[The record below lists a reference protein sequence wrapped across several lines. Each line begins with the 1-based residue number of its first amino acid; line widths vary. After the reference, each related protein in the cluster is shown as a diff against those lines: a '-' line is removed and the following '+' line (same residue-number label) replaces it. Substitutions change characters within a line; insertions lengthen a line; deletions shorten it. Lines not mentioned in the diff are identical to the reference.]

1 VDQAPQ
7 DATQKPLSR
16 ETQLKTQLLSTH
28 FLVPIE
34 EDILCSQSVIFIRD
48 EFRIGAAL
56 DFITEFLKSSNS
68 LAEKAYKCKL
78 VQSTDKLATLI
89 LNHKDE
95 SKASCELPPAKLPV
109 EKLLLGAY
117 RSNPYW
123 IVSQFGELKWTA
135 LV

>member
-1 VDQAPQ
+1 L
-7 DATQKPLSR
+7 TF
-16 ETQLKTQLLSTH
+16 EIQLKIQLLSSH

-56 DFITEFLKSSNS
+56 DFIADFLKTSSS

-78 VQSTDKLATLI
+78 VQSPDKLATLI
-89 LNHKDE
+89 LNQKDE
-95 SKASCELPPAKLPV
+95 SQASCDLPPAKLPI

-117 RSNPYW
+117 RSKPHW
-123 IVSQFGELKWTA
+123 ILSQFGELNWTA
-135 LV
+135 SV